1 VYNERLK
8 WIFAKKTMHFKNALW
23 HRIKSYKPRLCII
36 TLSNLLAVLF
46 ATLSL
51 FLLEPFINLLFGG
64 DLSHLTPL
72 NRAVVSFLSKII
84 DIQSLTTSMT
94 AMVVVVII
102 FFILK
107 NLFIILSSWLF
118 ATIKSRFI
126 QSLRNEIYER
136 ITILPLSYFSQRRR
150 GDVVSRAVND
160 VQELENTLLRSLQQ
174 FLSDP
179 ITVIIY
185 LIILFFVDYKLTLFT
200 MVLLP
205 FAGFFISLVSRTLKR
220 KSVIS
225 KQRLGMLF
233 SHLEESLSGLRIIKG
248 FNAQQHAT
256 AVFDKEN
263 RKYAK
268 LYKQILWNV
277 DLASP
282 LSEFLG
288 VTVVMII
295 LIFGGWQ
302 VVNGVGNLSA
312 PLFIVYIALITQIIN
327 PAKNIAAAFANYKRG
342 VAALKRVEEILH
354 ADEKIVQSENAI
366 PVHDFNDKIEYKNV
380 SFAYQNE
387 AMVIDNLSFTIKKG
401 ETCAI
406 VGYSGSGKST
416 LIDLLPRFYEVTSGE
431 ILIDGIHIKNYV
443 IDDLRSLFAIVS
455 QDIVLF
461 NDTIYNNI
469 TYGLQNVA
477 FEKVKAAAAA
487 AHALEFIEALP
498 LQFDTV
504 LSDRGLSLSGGQRQR
519 LSIARAILRNAPIL
533 ILDEATSA
541 LDVESGKK
549 VHDAIEELMK
559 GKTVIIISHR
569 LSAIENANQIVGL

>member
-1 VYNERLK
+1 M
-8 WIFAKKTMHFKNALW
+8 A
-23 HRIKSYKPRLCII
+23 
-36 TLSNLLAVLF
+36 
-46 ATLSL
+46 
-51 FLLEPFINLLFGG
+51 
-64 DLSHLTPL
+64 
-72 NRAVVSFLSKII
+72 
-84 DIQSLTTSMT
+84 
-94 AMVVVVII
+94 AMVVIVIL

-107 NLFIILSSWLF
+107 NLFTILSSWLF

-126 QSLRNEIYER
+126 QNLRNEIYER

-174 FLSDP
+174 FLTDP
-179 ITVIIY
+179 ITVLIY
-185 LIILFFVDYKLTLFT
+185 LVILFLIDYKLTLFT
-200 MVLLP
+200 MALLP
-205 FAGFFISLVSRTLKR
+205 FAGFFISLASRKLRK
-220 KSVIS
+220 KSVTS
-225 KQRLGMLF
+225 KQKLGALF
-233 SHLEESLSGLRIIKG
+233 AHLEESLSGLRMIKG

-256 AVFDKEN
+256 NIFDKEN
-263 RKYAK
+263 KKYAK

-295 LIFGGWQ
+295 LVFGGWQ
-302 VVNGVGNLSA
+302 VISGTGTLSA

-327 PAKNIAAAFANYKRG
+327 PAKNFATAVSNYRRGAAVLERI
-342 VAALKRVEEILH
+342 EEVLH
-354 ADEKIVQSENAI
+354 ADEKIVQAENAI
-366 PVHDFNDKIEYKNV
+366 PVHDFHNKIEYKNV
-380 SFAYQNE
+380 SFAYQDE
-387 AMVIDNLSFTIKKG
+387 TIIIENLSFTIKKG

-406 VGYSGSGKST
+406 VGPSGAGKST
-416 LIDLLPRFYEVTSGE
+416 LIDLLPRFYDVTGGE
-431 ILIDGIHIKNYV
+431 ILIDGINVKDYV
-443 IDDLRSLFAIVS
+443 IDDLRGLFALVT

-469 TYGLQNVA
+469 TYGLQNVP
-477 FEKVKAAAAA
+477 FEKVKAAAQA

-498 LQFDTV
+498 LQFNTV

-541 LDVESGKK
+541 LDTESGKK
-549 VHDAIEELMK
+549 VHDAIDELMQD
-559 GKTVIIISHR
+559 KTVIIISHR
-569 LSAIENANQIVGL
+569 LSTIENANQIINL

>member
-1 VYNERLK
+1 
-8 WIFAKKTMHFKNALW
+8 
-23 HRIKSYKPRLCII
+23 
-36 TLSNLLAVLF
+36 VLF
-46 ATLSL
+46 SILSL
-51 FLLEPFINLLFGG
+51 FLLEPFVNLLFGG
-64 DLSHLTPL
+64 DLSHLSPL
-72 NRAVVSFLSKII
+72 NVAFVSFMSKII
-84 DIQSLTTSMT
+84 DIQSLTTSMV
-94 AMVVVVII
+94 AMVMVVMF

-107 NLFIILSSWLF
+107 NLFTILSSWLF

-126 QSLRNEIYER
+126 QNLRNEIYER

-160 VQELENTLLRSLQQ
+160 VQELENTLLNSLQQ
-174 FLSDP
+174 FLADP
-179 ITVIIY
+179 ITVVIY
-185 LIILFFVDYKLTLFT
+185 LIILFFIDYKLTLFT
-200 MVLLP
+200 MALLP
-205 FAGFFISLVSRTLKR
+205 FAGFFISIVSRKLKK
-220 KSVIS
+220 KSVIY
-225 KQRLGMLF
+225 KQRLGILF

-248 FNAQQHAT
+248 FNAQPHAT

-263 RKYAK
+263 KKYAK

-295 LIFGGWQ
+295 LVFGGWQ
-302 VVNGVGNLSA
+302 VLNGTGALSA

-342 VAALKRVEEILH
+342 TAVLERVEEILH
-354 ADEKIVQSENAI
+354 ADEKIVQAENAI
-366 PVHDFNDKIEYKNV
+366 PVHDFHDKIEYKNV

-387 AMVIDNLSFTIKKG
+387 DYVINDLSFTIKKG

-406 VGYSGSGKST
+406 VGFSGAGKST

-431 ILIDGIHIKNYV
+431 ILIDGVNIKEYV
-443 IDDLRSLFAIVS
+443 IDDLRGLFAIVS
-455 QDIVLF
+455 QDIALF

-469 TYGLQNVA
+469 TYGLQHIP
-477 FEKVKAAAAA
+477 FEKVKAAAEA

-498 LQFDTV
+498 LQFNTV

-559 GKTVIIISHR
+559 GKTVIVISHR
-569 LSAIENANQIVGL
+569 LSTIQNANQTINL